1 MAQPQIQKK
10 YLNLSPIISAI
21 GEPTHALS
29 RHLAN
34 LLSLFI
40 RMNPSFI
47 KDSCYLLIKF
57 KTPSLMEVSL
67 YLFLMSSLSCLNFSF
82 LKSLTSYP
90 IFFIKKPLI
99 WIEFVLPQP
108 YFDLKRNSM
117 NKLRAQPWD
126 VVYLWLLLI
135 FSWIIFENFV
145 SNIFCSFPW

>member
-10 YLNLSPIISAI
+10 YLTLRPIISDI
-21 GEPTHALS
+21 GGPTHALS

-34 LLSLFI
+34 LLFLFI
-40 RMNPSFI
+40 GMNPSFI
-47 KDSCYLLIKF
+47 KDSCYLLVKF
-57 KTPSLMEVSL
+57 KTPSLMTVTL
-67 YLFLMSSLSCLNFSF
+67 WLVLMSSLSCLNFSF

-126 VVYLWLLLI
+126 VVYLWLLLT
-135 FSWIIFENFV
+135 FSWNNFENFV
-145 SNIFCSFPW
+145 LNIFCSFP